1 MKPEFLDKIF
11 EPFERASDDE
21 IKRIQGTGLGMSIS
35 HKIIQM
41 MGGDIKVESEYGK
54 GSVFT
59 FTMQLIRSPMIR

>member
-1 MKPEFLDKIF
+1 MM
-11 EPFERASDDE
+11 R

-54 GSVFT
+54 GSRFT
-59 FTMQLIRSPMIR
+59 IDCHWFVGIRSPMIR